1 MHTNFI
7 LSFLETQNY
16 WQTTFGFI
24 VQTGCELCESSTNI
38 LSCIWAFCWQYFSS
52 IMEKVWSAPS
62 PSPLSPSS
70 REKGQVD
77 DAICGLEAGHKTASL
92 CAQKPS
98 IITDRHTNANDQRV
112 PERCACCAI
121 CTAGPCGPR
130 GYQLSTKSSLQFL
143 FIYSGELRGHT
154 DRTREENLW
163 SLLHLCLVF
172 GPWIHIMSFLTT
184 FCWFPITFTHSS
196 SLFVFIYYLVCR
208 SIKRRYLWFW
218 VNLYFM
224 FISNHFYARRTF
236 RRSSNL
242 SAPSTQNVLP
252 HSSCLFGSTLS
263 A

>member
-1 MHTNFI
+1 
-7 LSFLETQNY
+7 
-16 WQTTFGFI
+16 
-24 VQTGCELCESSTNI
+24 
-38 LSCIWAFCWQYFSS
+38 
-52 IMEKVWSAPS
+52 MEKVWSAPS

-98 IITDRHTNANDQRV
+98 IITDPHTNANDQRV

-154 DRTREENLW
+154 DRTREETLW

-172 GPWIHIMSFLTT
+172 GSTLCLFWQLSVDFRSLLRTAHHYLVL
-184 FCWFPITFTHSS
+184 FTIWCVDP
-196 SLFVFIYYLVCR
+196 LNVFICG
-208 SIKRRYLWFW
+208 FE
-218 VNLYFM
+218 
-224 FISNHFYARRTF
+224 
-236 RRSSNL
+236 
-242 SAPSTQNVLP
+242 
-252 HSSCLFGSTLS
+252 
-263 A
+263 